1 MAGEDNGSGGVPARL
16 VIARHGETEG
26 NRAGVHQGHTDS
38 PLTVA
43 GRSQAEELGDEL
55 RRRYPGASGVYSS
68 PLSRALSTATVAA
81 GPLGLSVMVEPDL
94 IEGSLGDWE
103 GLPSTRFDQ
112 LGFWANAKADPD
124 YSAPGGES
132 FRACGARA
140 AAAFERLAG
149 LATGSPVIVVT
160 HQGPICQ
167 GLATL
172 LETPLPGFEYGL
184 GNGGFCEIV
193 FGGEGATRS
202 TVWRPRPVNR

>member
-1 MAGEDNGSGGVPARL
+1 MARVDDGSGGVPARL

-55 RRRYPGASGVYSS
+55 RRRYPGASRIYSS
-68 PLSRALSTATVAA
+68 PLSRALSTAAVAA

-103 GLPSTRFDQ
+103 GLPSAQIDQ
-112 LGFWANAKADPD
+112 LGFWAKAKADPD

-132 FRACGARA
+132 SRACGTRA
-140 AAAFERLAG
+140 ADTFERLAG
-149 LATGSPVIVVT
+149 LAKGSPVIVVT

-172 LETPLPGFEYGL
+172 FETPLPGFEYGL
-184 GNGGFCEIV
+184 GNGGFCEVV
-193 FGGEGATRS
+193 FTGVGASRS
-202 TVWRPRPVNR
+202 RVWRPRPVKR